1 MGPTVRLLMVAAALV
16 LACPWTAPAQEK
28 APARKPAAP
37 PTPAPTPAGAVD
49 APPPRQ
55 VLLVLHGGGEV
66 FGRIVK
72 ETPATVFVDAGPE
85 ILPIA
90 VGSIE
95 RRVPLEELEQEAKSG
110 RPRVGAGAGT
120 VDPATGAIVFRGDG
134 AKSSRS
140 QTEILDHAKRSVV
153 LVSNSRGRG
162 SGWVLD
168 KEGRI
173 VTNHHVVG
181 NEKFQTVTLFVPQ
194 GTQWERKRF
203 DNCMVEAFSRVY
215 DIAIVRLD
223 TEALAREK
231 VELVPIAVA
240 APDSLKAGEQ
250 VFAVGNP
257 GMGGTILAHTIS
269 EGIVSSLARNFD
281 DVIYIQTTAAVNPG
295 NSGGPLLDARGNVVG
310 LITLKATFQEGIAFA
325 LPTSLILHFLAN
337 SKAFEYS
344 ETNRNK
350 GFKYLPPN

>member
-1 MGPTVRLLMVAAALV
+1 MRRRSCVVALLVGLLVGWGSSAAGDDKPTPGKAAV
-16 LACPWTAPAQEK
+16 
-28 APARKPAAP
+28 
-37 PTPAPTPAGAVD
+37 TPAPTPAPTTAGG
-49 APPPRQ
+49 RE
-55 VLLVLHGGGEV
+55 LWILHGGGEV
-66 FGRIVK
+66 FGRLVK
-72 ETPATVFVDAGPE
+72 ETATTLFVDVGSE
-85 ILPIA
+85 IVPIA
-90 VGSIE
+90 VSSVE
-95 RRVPLEELEQEAKSG
+95 RRVPQADLEAQAKSG
-110 RPRVGAGAGT
+110 TPRLGAGAGS
-120 VDPATGAIVFRGDG
+120 VDPATGAIIFRGDS
-134 AKSSRS
+134 AKSARS

-168 KEGRI
+168 KQGRI

-181 NEKFQTVTLFVPQ
+181 NEKYQTVTLFVPQ

-203 DNCMVEAFSRVY
+203 DNCKVEAFSRIY
-215 DIAIVRLD
+215 DIAIVRVDLD
-223 TEALAREK
+223 ALAKEK
-231 VELVPIAVA
+231 VELVPIPVA

-325 LPTSLILHFLAN
+325 LPTGLILHFLGN